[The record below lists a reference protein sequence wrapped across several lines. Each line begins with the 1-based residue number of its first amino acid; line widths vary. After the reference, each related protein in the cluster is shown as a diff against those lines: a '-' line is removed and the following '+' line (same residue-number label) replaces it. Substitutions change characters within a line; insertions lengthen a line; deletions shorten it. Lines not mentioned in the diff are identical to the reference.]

1 MDVTISVVTYNSQD
15 LLRRCLK
22 SIYRYT
28 KNIAFEVVVVDNASQ
43 DHTVSMVKQEF
54 PQVKLI
60 ANKTNNYYA
69 RANNQALSIAK
80 GKYFLIL
87 NSDTYF
93 IDNSVDKM
101 IAYMEKNENI
111 GALEGLEIFENGKL
125 VQTSSLFS
133 TPLIDFY
140 ELSLIGKRV
149 KDKKL
154 IQRYRLEGKNRKKTF
169 PIDVGCD
176 AFLLTITK
184 LFKKINGYD
193 EKFLLYY
200 TENDICLRIKQL
212 GYDIVHYGEAKV
224 YHKVSAIVNTMG
236 WKKTDIYYKD
246 LLYYYKKHG
255 YSVTGTML
263 FLLLKFE
270 EVLLKTRE
278 SIKSL

>member
-1 MDVTISVVTYNSQD
+1 MDLTISIVTYNSKE
-15 LLRRCLK
+15 LLNRCLK
-22 SIYRYT
+22 SIYKYT
-28 KNIAFEVVVVDNASQ
+28 KGITFEVIVVDNASV
-43 DHTVSMVKQEF
+43 DGTHAMVKKEF
-54 PQVKLI
+54 SQVKLI

-69 RANNQALSIAK
+69 RGNNQSLRLAK

-93 IDNSVDKM
+93 SDNSLKKMVRFMEDKT
-101 IAYMEKNENI
+101 NS
-111 GALEGLEIFENGKL
+111 GAVEGLEIYENGKI
-125 VQTSSLFS
+125 VPTASLFS

-140 ELSLIGKRV
+140 ELSLIGKRI
-149 KDKKL
+149 KNKKL
-154 IQRYRLEGKNRKKTF
+154 IRQYRISSKNRSKTF

-176 AFLLTITK
+176 AFLLVKTEILK
-184 LFKKINGYD
+184 EINGYD

-224 YHKVSAIVNTMG
+224 YHKVSAIVNTLG
-236 WKKTDIYYKD
+236 WRKTDIYYQD

-255 YSVTGTML
+255 YAISGTLL

-270 EVLLKTRE
+270 EVVLKTRE
-278 SIKSL
+278 YIK